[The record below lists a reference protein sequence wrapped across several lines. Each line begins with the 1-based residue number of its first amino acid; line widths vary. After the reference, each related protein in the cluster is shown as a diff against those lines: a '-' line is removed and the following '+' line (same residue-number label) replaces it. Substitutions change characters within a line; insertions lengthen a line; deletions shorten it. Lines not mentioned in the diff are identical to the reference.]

1 MATSLAYL
9 LLQAPAQASAIEP
22 PAEELEAEDEAAVA
36 PAERWGSLGGLLL
49 CLLGLGALLYLRLQ
63 RAGSEASGER
73 IERAIIA
80 AIRSDK
86 ALTLSGLVYPM
97 IAGRRHEHMR
107 RVHAHVHARVV
118 CMCRVRVHVRM
129 RRGAAP

>member
-22 PAEELEAEDEAAVA
+22 PAEELEAAVA

-97 IAGRRHEHMR
+97 IAGRRHKHMR